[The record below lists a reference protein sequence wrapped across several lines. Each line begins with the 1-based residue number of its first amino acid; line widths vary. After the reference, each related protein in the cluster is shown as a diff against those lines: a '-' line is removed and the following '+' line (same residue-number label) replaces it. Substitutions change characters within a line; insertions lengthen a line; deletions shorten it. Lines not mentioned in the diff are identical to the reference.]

1 MSVTLRGGG
10 AGQDKYHEQNCPET
24 LCISA
29 ALCSFQVPPQICT
42 PEVFFVARLRL
53 ICCPFLSLCDGFQEL
68 PEATSAPCGVC
79 KGKMERYGTR
89 FSSR

>member
-1 MSVTLRGGG
+1 MSRIVLRPCVFLLPC
-10 AGQDKYHEQNCPET
+10 ALFRFHHK
-24 LCISA
+24 SA
-29 ALCSFQVPPQICT
+29 LLRF
-42 PEVFFVARLRL
+42 FFVARLRL